1 MQVGQVIQT
10 RNYKFI
16 NEITSYD
23 VILIILIILIIY
35 TKTNLLINI
44 INLSTIHDSIMNMY
58 CTQV

>member
-1 MQVGQVIQT
+1 MQVGQVIKT

>member
-1 MQVGQVIQT
+1 MQVGQVIKT
-10 RNYKFI
+10 KNYKFI

-44 INLSTIHDSIMNMY
+44 INLSTIHSIMNMY